1 MSIHKLG
8 GKYTPLPLYHV
19 RWTKSAVLR
28 KTIERSL
35 IFIRLFYNSFNT
47 MRIFSWYSTMTN
59 DDSTPWPWPAI
70 SYIDGFLMSALSSML
85 ELVVSVECNCSC
97 SIVMEFLNIWCVYC
111 FIWWNKEES
120 QKTVYFI
127 LILFLSLSNLKSVE
141 SSLYPYSFSNP
152 HQVPAMSL
160 LSTSNNISRENH
172 QTEGS

>member
-1 MSIHKLG
+1 MNKISCTEEDDWAKLDF
-8 GKYTPLPLYHV
+8 YQTVLQFLQYNVHLLLVFYH
-19 RWTKSAVLR
+19 
-28 KTIERSL
+28 
-35 IFIRLFYNSFNT
+35 
-47 MRIFSWYSTMTN
+47 
-59 DDSTPWPWPAI
+59 DDSTPWPAI

-127 LILFLSLSNLKSVE
+127 LILFLSLSDHKSVE
-141 SSLYPYSFSNP
+141 SSLYPHSFSNP